1 MKVAAAAAPRRT
13 AGSIDDGR
21 SRSMSSVSTASSTWS
36 PTSMVN
42 NQETVSGRWVEDSV
56 VRACAKCEKVFTLTN
71 RRHHCRVCGDIF
83 CHACSR
89 TKMVLATNP
98 GEIPRRQRVCD
109 PCATHAHSSAIL
121 YDAEEAAMDRD
132 NSLFSTGLS
141 ATELMTGAS
150 ISEDMLRGSSGAMR
164 HSSHFAHAAH
174 PHSTAESSALVMTAS
189 TIAFAAAFWFLKD
202 EVSLTNPAIYILLAG
217 FIKNVYELATRLSSG
232 KNKAYVAPSAVH
244 AADDVD
250 QVFKDMD
257 EAGVADSA
265 STASSSDPSSPAKD
279 SRYASVK
286 IAPAQREELLTSAH
300 KALDTVYELAT
311 ASTDDKEWTP
321 ETPSIEGLN
330 IHIHSRDG
338 KPARIFKCQAE
349 IPLSP
354 DELFDELHGKFET
367 SSTWNVTSAE
377 NNVVTQLDEYTD
389 IVQIVSAPALGGMIT
404 SRDFVNTR
412 TWRKQDGGYIFASVS
427 AGKNVLK
434 PQKGIVRGENGP
446 TGFLILPHESSPF
459 KSQLVWILN
468 CDIKGYFPS
477 SIIRKGSISEVSCFV
492 RNLRRY
498 LAANAASSA
507 PMEGKTSDVQ

>member
-1 MKVAAAAAPRRT
+1 
-13 AGSIDDGR
+13 
-21 SRSMSSVSTASSTWS
+21 
-36 PTSMVN
+36 MVN

-56 VRACAKCEKVFTLTN
+56 ARACAKCEKAFTLTN

-121 YDAEEAAMDRD
+121 YDAEEAAIDRD

-150 ISEDMLRGSSGAMR
+150 ISEDMLRGSSTASR
-164 HSSHFAHAAH
+164 HSGHVAVHRTSG
-174 PHSTAESSALVMTAS
+174 ESSTFVMTAS
-189 TIAFAAAFWFLKD
+189 TVAFAVAFWFLKD
-202 EVSLTNPAIYILLAG
+202 EVSLSNPAIYILLAG
-217 FIKNVYELATRLSSG
+217 FIKNVYELATRLSGS
-232 KNKAYVAPSAVH
+232 KNKAHVVPSH
-244 AADDVD
+244 EHEDVD
-250 QVFKDMD
+250 QVFKGMD
-257 EAGVADSA
+257 EAAGDDSA
-265 STASSSDPSSPAKD
+265 STSSSSDPSSPAKD
-279 SRYASVK
+279 PRYTSVK
-286 IAPAQREELLTSAH
+286 IAPAQREELLSSSR
-300 KALDTVYELAT
+300 KALDEVYELAT
-311 ASTDDKEWTP
+311 ASTETKEWTP
-321 ETPSIEGLN
+321 ETPTIEGLN
-330 IHIHSRDG
+330 IQIHSRDG
-338 KPARIFKCQAE
+338 KPARIIKCQAE
-349 IPLSP
+349 ISLSP

-377 NNVVTQLDEYTD
+377 NNVVTQLDEFTD
-389 IVQIVSAPALGGMIT
+389 IVHLVSAPALNGMIS

-412 TWRKQDGGYIFASVS
+412 TWRKQDGGYIFASVC
-427 AGKNVLK
+427 AGKSVLK

-492 RNLRRY
+492 RNLRRF
-498 LAANAASSA
+498 LAANAASSTS
-507 PMEGKTSDVQ
+507 MEGKTSDVQ